1 MEKEK
6 YRSMFL
12 VEAAEH
18 LQAMSDILLRLD
30 SDPENRQ
37 EIDALF
43 REAHSIK
50 GMAATMEYE
59 ETARLAHR
67 LEDDLD
73 LCRKR
78 GYMSAGEINQMLAGV
93 DLLEALHD
101 DISQERPE
109 RSVEFYLQALTLEE
123 RSEGPV
129 SRERSQPPPGEE
141 EGTKIAGAAEPLLI
155 QIDLVDTVPIAA
167 PRLLVLLKRCSEF
180 GIVLKSWPSL
190 EHILS
195 DKVDGRLL
203 VQLRPQ
209 LPTKEIHAQLVG
221 YSEVEEISFP
231 KPVVS
236 TGLGARPQKSAS
248 VRVSTERLDQLINLT
263 GELITTRYQLQNALK
278 QRHLKD
284 LDDGI
289 GQLSRLVKNLHHQ
302 VLQVRMVSLRA
313 LFSRLSRIVYDLARS
328 SAKKIELQTDGAD
341 IEIDRAIVEEL
352 VDPLTHMV
360 RNAVDHGLKDK
371 DVGVISLKAW
381 RDRDQ
386 VLVQVTDDGAGID
399 PQTIRRIARERGLL
413 SSAEV
418 KMVRDYDL
426 YQLICQPGFSTVD
439 TVTGISGRGVG
450 MDVVKTAIEGMGGL
464 VLIDS
469 TPGAGTSITLK
480 LPLSLAIIRVLLI
493 ESDGARLAIPIT
505 RVIQAIEISPAE
517 IHSSSKQLMVHYQ
530 DAFIPLLS
538 LRKMLKQQKG
548 GKMKELPLVVTEVMG
563 RRIGL
568 VVDRLIGQQEVFVQR
583 LAPPFDQI
591 PGCAGGTI
599 LGDGQVVFLLDL
611 QSLLERR
618 KKRI

>member
-1 MEKEK
+1 MDKEK
-6 YRSMFL
+6 YRVMFL
-12 VEAAEH
+12 VETAEH

-30 SDPENRQ
+30 SDPKNRQ

-78 GYMSAGEINQMLAGV
+78 SYISAGQIDQLLTAV

-101 DISQERPE
+101 DISQGRQE
-109 RSVEFYLQALTLEE
+109 RSVEAYLKAL
-123 RSEGPV
+123 
-129 SRERSQPPPGEE
+129 PPGERLESHVSQEQSQRPSVAE
-141 EGTKIAGAAEPLLI
+141 EGRQAGTAEPLLV
-155 QIDLVDTVPIAA
+155 QIILADTVPVPA
-167 PRLLVLLKRCSEF
+167 PRLMVLLKRCGEF

-190 EHILS
+190 EQILT
-195 DKVDGRLL
+195 DKVNGRLL
-203 VQLRPQ
+203 VQLRPR
-209 LPTKEIHAQLVG
+209 LTTKEIHAQLVR
-221 YSEVEEISFP
+221 YSEVEEVSFP
-231 KPVVS
+231 KPVGS
-236 TGLGARPQKSAS
+236 TGLGTRPQKSAS
-248 VRVSTERLDQLINLT
+248 VRVSTERLDHLINLT

-278 QRHLKD
+278 KQHLKD
-284 LDDGI
+284 LDDGV

-313 LFSRLSRIVYDLARS
+313 LFSRLSRIVHDLARS
-328 SAKKIELQTDGAD
+328 SAKKIELQTHGAD

-360 RNAVDHGLKDK
+360 RNAVDHGFRDK
-371 DVGVISLKAW
+371 GEGVISIKAW

-386 VLVQVTDDGAGID
+386 VLVQVADDGSGIN
-399 PQTIRRIARERGLL
+399 PQTIRRIAQERGLL
-413 SSAEV
+413 SSAQV
-418 KMVRDYDL
+418 KTVRDYDL
-426 YQLICQPGFSTVD
+426 YQLICQPGFSTAE

-450 MDVVKTAIEGMGGL
+450 MDVVKTAIEGIGGL
-464 VLIDS
+464 VMIDS

-505 RVIQAIEISPAE
+505 RVIRAVEVSPAE

-530 DAFIPLLS
+530 GAFIPLLS
-538 LRKMLKQQKG
+538 LRKMLKQRKG
-548 GKMKELPLVVTEVMG
+548 EKKEALPLVVTEVMG

-583 LAPPFDQI
+583 LAPPFDQLA
-591 PGCAGGTI
+591 GCAGGTI

-618 KKRI
+618 KKRV

>member
-1 MEKEK
+1 MDKEK

-18 LQAMSDILLRLD
+18 LQTMSDILLRLD
-30 SDPENRQ
+30 SDPDSRQ

-78 GYMSAGEINQMLAGV
+78 GYISAGEIDQMLAGV

-109 RSVEFYLQALTLEE
+109 RSVEFFLQTLTPEE
-123 RSEGPV
+123 HAEAPV
-129 SRERSQPPPGEE
+129 SQEQSQHPPEEE
-141 EGTKIAGAAEPLLI
+141 EGSQAGVAEPLLV
-155 QIDLVDTVPIAA
+155 QIVLADTVPVPA
-167 PRLLVLLKRCSEF
+167 PRLMVLLKRCSDF
-180 GIVLKSWPSL
+180 GVVLKSWPTL
-190 EHILS
+190 EQILS

-203 VQLRPQ
+203 VQLRPK
-209 LPTKEIHAQLVG
+209 LSTKEIHAQLVR

-231 KPVVS
+231 RPVVS

-248 VRVSTERLDQLINLT
+248 VRVSTERLDHLINLT
-263 GELITTRYQLQNALK
+263 GELITIRYQLQNALK

-284 LDDGI
+284 LDDGV

-313 LFSRLSRIVYDLARS
+313 LFSRLSRIVHDLARS

-386 VLVQVTDDGAGID
+386 VLVQVMDNGAGID
-399 PQTIRRIARERGLL
+399 PQTIRRIAQQRGLL
-413 SSAEV
+413 SSAQV
-418 KMVRDYDL
+418 TTVRDYDL
-426 YQLICQPGFSTVD
+426 YQLICQPGFSTAE

-493 ESDGARLAIPIT
+493 ESDGARLALPIT
-505 RVIQAIEISPAE
+505 RVIQTVEVSSAE

-548 GKMKELPLVVTEVMG
+548 EKKEALSLVVTEVMG

-591 PGCAGGTI
+591 SGCAGGTI

-618 KKRI
+618 KKGL

>member
-1 MEKEK
+1 MDKDK

-30 SDPENRQ
+30 SDPQSRQ

-78 GYMSAGEINQMLAGV
+78 GYISAAEIDQMLAGV

-101 DISQERPE
+101 DINQDRPE
-109 RSVEFYLQALTLEE
+109 RSVEYYLHALEQGKCPETIASQEQSQHPPAEE
-123 RSEGPV
+123 KD
-129 SRERSQPPPGEE
+129 SQ
-141 EGTKIAGAAEPLLI
+141 AGAVEPVLV
-155 QIDLVDTVPIAA
+155 QIVLANTVPVPA
-167 PRLLVLLKRCSEF
+167 PRLMVLLKKCGDF
-180 GIVLKSWPSL
+180 GTVLKSWPSL
-190 EHILS
+190 EQILA

-209 LPTKEIHAQLVG
+209 LSTQEIHAQLTR
-221 YSEVEEISFP
+221 YSEVEDISFP
-231 KPVVS
+231 QPMSS
-236 TGLGARPQKSAS
+236 TGLGERPQKSAS
-248 VRVSTERLDQLINLT
+248 VRVSTERLDHLINLT
-263 GELITTRYQLQNALK
+263 GELITIRYQLQNALK
-278 QRHLKD
+278 LRHLKD
-284 LDDGI
+284 LDDGV

-313 LFSRLSRIVYDLARS
+313 LFSRLSRIVHDLARS

-352 VDPLTHMV
+352 IDPLTHMV
-360 RNAVDHGLKDK
+360 RNAVDHGFRDK
-371 DVGVISLKAW
+371 AEGVISLKAW

-386 VLVQVTDDGAGID
+386 VLVQVADDGSGID
-399 PQTIRRIARERGLL
+399 PQTIRRIAQQRGLL
-413 SSAEV
+413 SSAQV
-418 KMVRDYDL
+418 KAVRDYDL
-426 YQLICQPGFSTVD
+426 YQLICQPGFSTAD

-450 MDVVKTAIEGMGGL
+450 MDVVKTAIEGIGGL

-469 TPGAGTSITLK
+469 TPGEGTSITLK

-505 RVIQAIEISPAE
+505 RVIRAIEVSPAE

-538 LRKMLKQQKG
+538 LRKMLRQQKG
-548 GKMKELPLVVTEVMG
+548 EKKEALSLVVTEVLG

-583 LAPPFDQI
+583 LALPFDQI

-618 KKRI
+618 KKGV

>member
-1 MEKEK
+1 MDKEK
-6 YRSMFL
+6 YRNMYL

-18 LQAMSDILLRLD
+18 LQAMSEILLRLD
-30 SDPENRQ
+30 SEPQSHQ

-78 GYMSAGEINQMLAGV
+78 GSVDTTEIDQLLAGV

-101 DISQERPE
+101 DISQGREE
-109 RSVEFYLQALTLEE
+109 RSVESYLHTLAPGEC
-123 RSEGPV
+123 SDSPV
-129 SRERSQPPPGEE
+129 SPVQPEKE
-141 EGTKIAGAAEPLLI
+141 EGRQTDGGEPILVR
-155 QIDLVDTVPIAA
+155 IDLAETVPVAA
-167 PRLLVLLKRCSEF
+167 PRLLVLLKKCSDF

-190 EHILS
+190 DQILT

-203 VQLRPQ
+203 VQLRPRLTTQDIHVQ
-209 LPTKEIHAQLVG
+209 LAK

-231 KPVVS
+231 RPTVNS
-236 TGLGARPQKSAS
+236 SLGERPHKSAS
-248 VRVSTERLDQLINLT
+248 VRVSTGRLDHLINLT
-263 GELITTRYQLQNALK
+263 GELITIRYQLENALK
-278 QRHLKD
+278 QQHLPD
-284 LDDGI
+284 LDDGV

-313 LFSRLSRIVYDLARS
+313 LFSRLSRVVHDLARS
-328 SAKKIELQTDGAD
+328 SAKTIELQTDGAD

-360 RNAVDHGLKDK
+360 RNAVDHGFRDK
-371 DVGVISLKAW
+371 KEGIISLKAW

-386 VLVQVTDDGAGID
+386 VLVQVADDGSGID
-399 PQTIRRIARERGLL
+399 PQVIRRIARERGLL
-413 SSAEV
+413 SAAQV
-418 KMVRDYDL
+418 KTVRDYDL
-426 YQLICQPGFSTVD
+426 YQLICQPGFSTAD

-450 MDVVKTAIEGMGGL
+450 MDVVKTAIEGIGGL

-469 TPGAGTSITLK
+469 TPGEGTSITLK

-493 ESDGARLAIPIT
+493 ESADVRMAIPIT
-505 RVIQAIEISPAE
+505 RVIQAVEVSPAD
-517 IHSSSKQLMVHYQ
+517 IHSSGKQLMVDYQ
-530 DAFIPLLS
+530 QDFIPLLS
-538 LRKMLKQQKG
+538 LRKILKQPKG
-548 GKMKELPLVVTEVMG
+548 TKKESLPLVVTEVMG

-591 PGCAGGTI
+591 PGCSGGTI

-618 KKRI
+618 KKGER

>member
-1 MEKEK
+1 MDKEK

-18 LQAMSDILLRLD
+18 LQSMSDILLRLD
-30 SDPENRQ
+30 SDPESRQ

-73 LCRKR
+73 LWRKR
-78 GYMSAGEINQMLAGV
+78 GYISAAEIDQMLAGV

-101 DISQERPE
+101 DISQQRPE
-109 RSVEFYLQALTLEE
+109 RSVELYLRALTPGE
-123 RSEGPV
+123 RPETIV
-129 SRERSQPPPGEE
+129 KERSQHPPEE
-141 EGTKIAGAAEPLLI
+141 KESSQVDVAEPLLV
-155 QIDLVDTVPIAA
+155 QIVLANRVPLAA
-167 PRLLVLLKRCSEF
+167 PRLMVLLKRCSDF
-180 GIVLKSWPSL
+180 GTVLKSWPSL
-190 EHILS
+190 EQILT

-203 VQLRPQ
+203 VQLRSQ
-209 LPTKEIHAQLVG
+209 LATQEIHAQLTK

-231 KPVVS
+231 RPVVS
-236 TGLGARPQKSAS
+236 TGPGERSQKTAS
-248 VRVSTERLDQLINLT
+248 VRVSTERLDHLINLT
-263 GELITTRYQLQNALK
+263 GELITIRYQLQNALK
-278 QRHLKD
+278 QHHFKD

-313 LFSRLSRIVYDLARS
+313 LFSRLSRTVHDLARS

-341 IEIDRAIVEEL
+341 IEIDRAIVEKL

-360 RNAVDHGLKDK
+360 RNAVDHGFRDK
-371 DVGVISLKAW
+371 AEGVISLKAW

-399 PQTIRRIARERGLL
+399 PQTVRRIARERGLL
-413 SSAEV
+413 SSAQV
-418 KMVRDYDL
+418 KAVRDYDL
-426 YQLICQPGFSTVD
+426 YQLICQPGFSTAD

-450 MDVVKTAIEGMGGL
+450 MDVVKTAIEGIGGL

-469 TPGAGTSITLK
+469 TPGEGTSITLK

-505 RVIQAIEISPAE
+505 RVIQAIEVSPAE

-538 LRKMLKQQKG
+538 LRKMLKQRKG
-548 GKMKELPLVVTEVMG
+548 EKKEALPLVVTEVMG

-583 LAPPFDQI
+583 LSPPFDQI
-591 PGCAGGTI
+591 PGCTGGTI

-618 KKRI
+618 KKGLR

>member
-1 MEKEK
+1 MDREK
-6 YRSMFL
+6 YRAMYL

-30 SDPENRQ
+30 SKPESRQ

-73 LCRKR
+73 VCRKR
-78 GYMSAGEINQMLAGV
+78 GSISAAEIDQMLAGV

-109 RSVEFYLQALTLEE
+109 RSVEFYLQALTSGLH
-123 RSEGPV
+123 SELPV
-129 SRERSQPPPGEE
+129 NQEQNQNLPGE
-141 EGTKIAGAAEPLLI
+141 GGQADAAEPVLV
-155 QIDLVDTVPIAA
+155 QIVLADTVPVAA
-167 PRLLVLLKRCSEF
+167 PRLMVLLKRCGDF
-180 GIVLKSWPSL
+180 GVVLKSWPSL
-190 EHILS
+190 DQILT

-203 VQLRPQ
+203 VQLRPRLAMQ
-209 LPTKEIHAQLVG
+209 EIHDQLSQ

-231 KPVVS
+231 KPAIS
-236 TGLGARPQKSAS
+236 TGLGERPQKSAS
-248 VRVSTERLDQLINLT
+248 VRVSTERLDHLINLT

-278 QRHLKD
+278 QQDLKD
-284 LDDGI
+284 LDDGV

-313 LFSRLSRIVYDLARS
+313 LFSRLSRIVHDLARS
-328 SAKKIELQTDGAD
+328 NSKKIELRTDGAD

-360 RNAVDHGLKDK
+360 RNAVDHGFRDRAE
-371 DVGVISLKAW
+371 GVISLKAW

-386 VLVQVTDDGAGID
+386 VLVQVMDDGGGID

-413 SSAEV
+413 SSAQA
-418 KMVRDYDL
+418 KTARDYDL
-426 YQLICQPGFSTVD
+426 YQLICQPGFSTAD

-450 MDVVKTAIEGMGGL
+450 MDVVKTAIEGIGGL

-469 TPGAGTSITLK
+469 TPGEGTSITLK

-505 RVIQAIEISPAE
+505 RVIQAIEVNPEE
-517 IHSSSKQLMVHYQ
+517 IHSSGKQLMVHFQ

-538 LRKMLKQQKG
+538 LRKMLNQNKG
-548 GKMKELPLVVTEVMG
+548 SKKESIPLVVSEVMG
-563 RRIGL
+563 RRVGL

-583 LAPPFDQI
+583 LSPPFDQVS
-591 PGCAGGTI
+591 GCAGGTI
-599 LGDGQVVFLLDL
+599 LGDGRVVFLLDL

-618 KKRI
+618 KKGV

>member
-1 MEKEK
+1 MDREK
-6 YRSMFL
+6 YRAMYL

-30 SDPENRQ
+30 SNPESRQ

-78 GYMSAGEINQMLAGV
+78 GAISAAEIDQMLAGV

-109 RSVEFYLQALTLEE
+109 RSVEFYLQALTTGLRPEP
-123 RSEGPV
+123 PV
-129 SRERSQPPPGEE
+129 NREQNQDLPGEE
-141 EGTKIAGAAEPLLI
+141 GRAGATEPVLV
-155 QIDLVDTVPIAA
+155 QIVLADTVPVAA
-167 PRLLVLLKRCSEF
+167 PRLMVLLKRCGDF
-180 GIVLKSWPSL
+180 GTVLKSWPSL
-190 EHILS
+190 EQILT

-203 VQLRPQ
+203 VQLRPRLAMQ
-209 LPTKEIHAQLVG
+209 EIHEQLLQ
-221 YSEVEEISFP
+221 YSEIEEISFP
-231 KPVVS
+231 KPVIS
-236 TGLGARPQKSAS
+236 TGLGERPQKSAS
-248 VRVSTERLDQLINLT
+248 VRVSTERLDHLINLT

-278 QRHLKD
+278 QRDLKD
-284 LDDGI
+284 LDDGV

-313 LFSRLSRIVYDLARS
+313 LFSRLSRIVHDLARS
-328 SAKKIELQTDGAD
+328 SSKKIELQTDGAD

-352 VDPLTHMV
+352 VDPLTHMI
-360 RNAVDHGLKDK
+360 RNAVDHGFRDK
-371 DVGVISLKAW
+371 AEGVISLKAW

-386 VLVQVTDDGAGID
+386 VLVQVMDDGGGID
-399 PQTIRRIARERGLL
+399 PQTIRRIAQERGLL
-413 SSAEV
+413 SSAQV
-418 KMVRDYDL
+418 KTVRDYDL
-426 YQLICQPGFSTVD
+426 YQLICQPGFSTAD

-450 MDVVKTAIEGMGGL
+450 MDVVKTAIEGIGGL

-469 TPGAGTSITLK
+469 TPGEGTSITLK

-505 RVIQAIEISPAE
+505 RVIQAIEVNPAE
-517 IHSSSKQLMVHYQ
+517 IHSSGKQLMVQYQ

-538 LRKMLKQQKG
+538 LRKILNQTKG
-548 GKMKELPLVVTEVMG
+548 PKKESISLVVSEVMG
-563 RRIGL
+563 RRVGL

-583 LAPPFDQI
+583 LASPFDQV

-599 LGDGQVVFLLDL
+599 LGDGRVVFLLDL

-618 KKRI
+618 KKGV

>member
-1 MEKEK
+1 MDKEK
-6 YRSMFL
+6 YRNMYL
-12 VEAAEH
+12 AEAAEH
-18 LQAMSDILLRLD
+18 LQAMSEILLRLD
-30 SDPENRQ
+30 SEPENHH

-50 GMAATMEYE
+50 GMAATMEYV

-78 GYMSAGEINQMLAGV
+78 GSVGSAEIDQLLAGV

-101 DISQERPE
+101 DISQGREE
-109 RSVEFYLQALTLEE
+109 RSVESYLQTLNAPV
-123 RSEGPV
+123 RSDSPM
-129 SRERSQPPPGEE
+129 SQMPPEKE
-141 EGTKIAGAAEPLLI
+141 EGVLI
-155 QIDLVDTVPIAA
+155 DDKELVLVQIDLAETVPVAA
-167 PRLLVLLKRCSEF
+167 PRLLVLLKKCSDF
-180 GIVLKSWPSL
+180 GTVLKSWPSL
-190 EHILS
+190 EQILN
-195 DKVDGRLL
+195 DKVDARLL
-203 VQLRPQ
+203 VQLRPRLAPQ
-209 LPTKEIHAQLVG
+209 EIHAQLAK

-231 KPVVS
+231 KPAVTS
-236 TGLGARPQKSAS
+236 DIGERRLKSSS
-248 VRVSTERLDQLINLT
+248 VRVSTEHLDHLINLT
-263 GELITTRYQLQNALK
+263 GELITIRYQLQNALK
-278 QRHLKD
+278 QRLLPD
-284 LDDGI
+284 LDDGV

-313 LFSRLSRIVYDLARS
+313 LFSRLSRIVHDLARN
-328 SAKKIELQTDGAD
+328 SAKKIELQIDGAD

-360 RNAVDHGLKDK
+360 RNAVDHGFRDK
-371 DVGVISLKAW
+371 DQGVISLKAW

-386 VLVQVTDDGAGID
+386 VLVQVADDGSGID

-413 SSAEV
+413 SSAQV
-418 KMVRDYDL
+418 KTVRDYDL
-426 YQLICQPGFSTVD
+426 YQLICQPGFSTAD
-439 TVTGISGRGVG
+439 TVTGVSGRGVG
-450 MDVVKTAIEGMGGL
+450 MDVVKTAIEAIGGL

-469 TPGAGTSITLK
+469 TPGEGTSITLK

-493 ESDGARLAIPIT
+493 ESAGVLMAIPIT
-505 RVIQAIEISPAE
+505 RVIQAVEVSPAE

-530 DAFIPLLS
+530 ETFIPLLS
-538 LRKMLKQQKG
+538 LRKILKQPKG
-548 GKMKELPLVVTEVMG
+548 TKKDCLPLVVTEVMG

-599 LGDGQVVFLLDL
+599 LGNGQVVFLLDL

-618 KKRI
+618 KKGV

>member
-1 MEKEK
+1 MDREK
-6 YRSMFL
+6 YRAMYL

-18 LQAMSDILLRLD
+18 FQAMSDILLRLD
-30 SDPENRQ
+30 SNPDSRQ

-78 GYMSAGEINQMLAGV
+78 GSICATEIDQMLAGV

-109 RSVEFYLQALTLEE
+109 RSVESYLQALNTRLHTE
-123 RSEGPV
+123 RSV
-129 SRERSQPPPGEE
+129 SQEQNNNLPEE
-141 EGTKIAGAAEPLLI
+141 ESCQADAAEPVLV
-155 QIDLVDTVPIAA
+155 QIVLADTVPVTA
-167 PRLLVLLKRCSEF
+167 PRLMVLLKRCGDF
-180 GIVLKSWPSL
+180 GVVLKSWPTL
-190 EHILS
+190 EQILT

-203 VQLRPQ
+203 VQLRPRLAMQAIHEQ
-209 LPTKEIHAQLVG
+209 LSQ

-231 KPVVS
+231 KPANS
-236 TGLGARPQKSAS
+236 PGLGERPQKSAS
-248 VRVSTERLDQLINLT
+248 VRVSTERLDHLINLT

-278 QRHLKD
+278 ERDLKD
-284 LDDGI
+284 LDDGV

-313 LFSRLSRIVYDLARS
+313 LFSRLSRIVHDLARS
-328 SAKKIELQTDGAD
+328 NSKKIELQTDGAD

-360 RNAVDHGLKDK
+360 RNAVDHGFRDRAE
-371 DVGVISLKAW
+371 GVISLKAW

-386 VLVQVTDDGAGID
+386 VLVQVMDDGGGIE
-399 PQTIRRIARERGLL
+399 PQIIRRIALERGLL
-413 SSAEV
+413 SSALA
-418 KMVRDYDL
+418 KTVRDYDL
-426 YQLICQPGFSTVD
+426 YQLICQPGFSTAD
-439 TVTGISGRGVG
+439 RVTGISGRGVG
-450 MDVVKTAIEGMGGL
+450 MDVVKTAIEGIGGL

-469 TPGAGTSITLK
+469 TPGQGTSITLK

-493 ESDGARLAIPIT
+493 ESAGARLAIPIT
-505 RVIQAIEISPAE
+505 RVIQAIEVNPEE
-517 IHSSSKQLMVHYQ
+517 IHSSGKQLMVHFQ
-530 DAFIPLLS
+530 DVFIPLLS
-538 LRKMLKQQKG
+538 LRKMLNQTKG
-548 GKMKELPLVVTEVMG
+548 PKKESIPLVVSEVMG
-563 RRIGL
+563 RRVGL

-583 LAPPFDQI
+583 LAPPFDQVS
-591 PGCAGGTI
+591 GCAGGTI
-599 LGDGQVVFLLDL
+599 LGDGRVVFLLDL

-618 KKRI
+618 KKGV